1 MSCVSSIS
9 YDNQGNLIAGDG
21 LTISYTSFRQ
31 PSQITRGGNRFS
43 FSYGAKLERLKE
55 VPNGTTTYEIDKLY
69 EEESNGEWRIYLQ
82 DIAIIKYDATNQHQ
96 IRYTHKDRL
105 GSTLTYSDHNGQV
118 TDRRMLD
125 AFGKPR
131 ATEGNSLFPA
141 RLQSVSLSRNG
152 FTEHRHLDEVE
163 LIHMNG
169 RAYDYNLGR
178 FLSVDP
184 IIQSPGNSQS
194 LNPYSYIMN
203 NPLAGTDPTGYMG
216 CAASRINS
224 VCERTDSNHG
234 GYSESFNAGQGALTN
249 KVSNTLNNMF
259 TQGNGAQSAGSTAM
273 SPDSSSKSMDVGA
286 QKEATKAQSSINAS
300 GALSPSDTVDH
311 TKPTE
316 SEGWTYVGKSEDDV
330 DRYKTVQSPEQGK
343 NISISAVN
351 DNIITPTGL
360 IAGYVQNKTAIT
372 KRRWSD
378 KYRNHGKIWDNSRLI
393 GNYAF
398 VAGSVITAGTT
409 VADVVNMRNSGKS
422 LEAQVLRGAD
432 GVIDIAFGMAAF
444 FGPVGWGAAAIYYGA
459 DYLSGGNLTEFIYR
473 GITGRREDDFVKN
486 Q

>member
-1 MSCVSSIS
+1 M
-9 YDNQGNLIAGDG
+9 
-21 LTISYTSFRQ
+21 
-31 PSQITRGGNRFS
+31 
-43 FSYGAKLERLKE
+43 
-55 VPNGTTTYEIDKLY
+55 
-69 EEESNGEWRIYLQ
+69 
-82 DIAIIKYDATNQHQ
+82 
-96 IRYTHKDRL
+96 
-105 GSTLTYSDHNGQV
+105 
-118 TDRRMLD
+118 
-125 AFGKPR
+125 
-131 ATEGNSLFPA
+131 
-141 RLQSVSLSRNG
+141 
-152 FTEHRHLDEVE
+152 
-163 LIHMNG
+163 
-169 RAYDYNLGR
+169 
-178 FLSVDP
+178 
-184 IIQSPGNSQS
+184 
-194 LNPYSYIMN
+194 
-203 NPLAGTDPTGYMG
+203 
-216 CAASRINS
+216 
-224 VCERTDSNHG
+224 
-234 GYSESFNAGQGALTN
+234 
-249 KVSNTLNNMF
+249 
-259 TQGNGAQSAGSTAM
+259 
-273 SPDSSSKSMDVGA
+273 
-286 QKEATKAQSSINAS
+286 
-300 GALSPSDTVDH
+300 
-311 TKPTE
+311 
-316 SEGWTYVGKSEDDV
+316 